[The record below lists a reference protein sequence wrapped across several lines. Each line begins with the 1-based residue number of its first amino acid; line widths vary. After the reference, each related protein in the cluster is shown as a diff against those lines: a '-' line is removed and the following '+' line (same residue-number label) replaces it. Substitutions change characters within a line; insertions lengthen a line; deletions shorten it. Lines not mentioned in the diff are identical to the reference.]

1 MPTGRDSR
9 PRSTRFLHIG
19 PHKSG
24 TTTIQGALE
33 LARENLAGHDL
44 AYVGRGYQTARAA
57 QELMG
62 RSPMFG
68 DKKPNENAWQRLV
81 KQVESA
87 GDQGAI
93 ISSEFFCEAP
103 DEETVRRIVDDLG
116 ADRVHVVV
124 TLRPLTKILPAQWQQ
139 YVQNGLRMRYEKWLD
154 AKFNKPPYGP
164 PNRTFW
170 YRHNQAELVS
180 RWSNVV
186 GPENLTVIVVDDS
199 DREML
204 LRSVERVVGVPHGVL
219 IADDTQENRSLSY
232 GEAELVR
239 QFNGLFKANG
249 WDDQL
254 YGRYMRRGA
263 VRRMKVNY
271 RPSREEARIPTPRWA
286 MERAADVGAT
296 SVRRITE
303 LGTHVIGDL
312 DMLGELPED
321 RVGTPPSASVPPEAA
336 AQAVAGA
343 MVASDDPQLLIGQ
356 ARGEQAGHRSAAPSG
371 KQLALRLA
379 RDLVATGRFA
389 RTSLQ
394 RGLRTVNQPGKRG
407 RNRNT
412 Q

>member
-1 MPTGRDSR
+1 
-9 PRSTRFLHIG
+9 
-19 PHKSG
+19 
-24 TTTIQGALE
+24 
-33 LARENLAGHDL
+33 
-44 AYVGRGYQTARAA
+44 
-57 QELMG
+57 
-62 RSPMFG
+62 
-68 DKKPNENAWQRLV
+68 
-81 KQVESA
+81 
-87 GDQGAI
+87 
-93 ISSEFFCEAP
+93 
-103 DEETVRRIVDDLG
+103 
-116 ADRVHVVV
+116 
-124 TLRPLTKILPAQWQQ
+124 
-139 YVQNGLRMRYEKWLD
+139 
-154 AKFNKPPYGP
+154 
-164 PNRTFW
+164 
-170 YRHNQAELVS
+170 
-180 RWSNVV
+180 
-186 GPENLTVIVVDDS
+186 VDDS